1 MLPAA
6 RHPGAERK
14 ILAGAPLTPSP
25 LSRLVERDPYLALLR
40 AVFAACDA
48 VAAQRAIARIPEEK
62 LLRRL
67 ENDKLDAALLERL
80 NDLPAL
86 LPPAVLDRLR
96 QRRQSYLALNIV
108 KRAEAEEVLSAL
120 AGAGIQAVVLKG
132 LDLAWRVYPDPGLR
146 PYTDVDLLIAPEA
159 LDRAE
164 TVMLTAGY
172 RPTPET
178 AALREKQ
185 APWMDYQYVH
195 PDSEVMIEIHVE
207 LLHPGRFK
215 LDHPA
220 ILARSE
226 GGFLAPADRFLHLAL
241 HLAKHSYFDRLLW
254 VYDLVLLAG
263 PELPQAQVAER
274 AGAAGGRKA
283 VWLGLRLARE
293 LFGTQLPELEAAL
306 RPGKLTARLLEA
318 SLCRYGRSA
327 GGLNARLL
335 HLQLFDHW
343 RPAARYSAAR
353 TWRKLSGNRAGW

>member
-1 MLPAA
+1 MSLGPLA
-6 RHPGAERK
+6 R
-14 ILAGAPLTPSP
+14 LL
-25 LSRLVERDPYLALLR
+25 ERDPYLSLLR
-40 AVFAACDA
+40 AVFASCDA
-48 VAAQRAIARIPEEK
+48 VAAQRAIARIPEET

-80 NDLPAL
+80 GDLPAL
-86 LPPAVLDRLR
+86 LPAATLERLR

-108 KRAEAEEVLSAL
+108 KRAEAEEELAAL

-146 PYTDVDLLIAPEA
+146 PYTDVDLLIAPEC

-164 TVMLTAGY
+164 AVMLAAGY
-172 RPTPET
+172 HPTPET
-178 AALREKQ
+178 AELRSKR
-185 APWMDYQYVH
+185 AKWMDYQYVH
-195 PDSEVMIEIHVE
+195 PESEVMIEIHVE
-207 LLHPGRFK
+207 LLHPGRFT

-241 HLAKHSYFDRLLW
+241 HLAKHTYFDRLLW

-263 PELPQAQVAER
+263 QDLPQARVAELT
-274 AGAAGGRKA
+274 AAAGGKKA

-293 LFGTQLPELEAAL
+293 VFGAQLPELEAAV
-306 RPGKLTARLLEA
+306 RPGRLAGWLLET
-318 SLCRYGRSA
+318 SLCRYGRHA
-327 GGLNARLL
+327 TGLNARLL
-335 HLQLFDHW
+335 QFQLFDHW

-353 TWRKLSGNRAGW
+353 TWRKLSGSKAGW